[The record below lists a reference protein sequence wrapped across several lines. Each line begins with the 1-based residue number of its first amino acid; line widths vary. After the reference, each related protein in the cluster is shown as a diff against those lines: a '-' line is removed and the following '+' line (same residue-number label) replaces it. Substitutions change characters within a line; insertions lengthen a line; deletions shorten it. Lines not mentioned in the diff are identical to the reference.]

1 MTGGNQID
9 LAIGNGGGFPHV
21 TSTSVVADNSFHHV
35 AATFDG
41 STLSMYIDGSLENTA
56 VFNGTFQPSGRT
68 IRFGEW
74 NAEPQP
80 NTSRYLQG
88 TLDDIRI
95 YDNVL
100 SATSIAQ
107 LSAIPEP
114 SGVMALSLV
123 ALGALMRRRRRSV

>member
-1 MTGGNQID
+1 
-9 LAIGNGGGFPHV
+9 
-21 TSTSVVADNSFHHV
+21 
-35 AATFDG
+35 
-41 STLSMYIDGSLENTA
+41 MYIDGSLENTA

-68 IRFGEW
+68 IRLGEW

-80 NTSRYLQG
+80 NSSRYLQG